1 MADFYSWDK
10 DTLVR
15 FTEEATAKLQRQEQ
29 EIVQLRDDFKTVQLA
44 WRIAVSRESRTSLVD
59 CIATQNV
66 LQCNAANATV
76 KP

>member
-15 FTEEATAKLQRQEQ
+15 FAEEATAKLQRQDQ

-44 WRIAVSRESRTSLVD
+44 WRIA
-59 CIATQNV
+59 
-66 LQCNAANATV
+66 LQRDAANATV
-76 KP
+76 KA